1 MSVGDGKKS
10 NKRSG
15 ATPLAPDFVDFPSS
29 VCPVPRAVA
38 KCVGLGAQTEVCS
51 SVTGIKKGACAAG
64 AARSRRTPSGAKF
77 GGTVFGDAAARVV
90 VLTGVP

>member
-15 ATPLAPDFVDFPSS
+15 ATPPALDFADVPSS
-29 VCPVPRAVA
+29 TGPVTRV
-38 KCVGLGAQTEVCS
+38 LGELRS
-51 SVTGIKKGACAAG
+51 PVTGIKNGACALG

-77 GGTVFGDAAARVV
+77 GGTVFGDAAVRMV